1 MTDALG
7 LAESVLPDHTF
18 PSQDQYAAF
27 VASIRI
33 GILVGRRLDG
43 LLEARDAAGTV
54 EEGTMPV
61 APESADEN
69 PQPMGNSGREEYRG
83 E

>member
-1 MTDALG
+1 VIAAIG
-7 LAESVLPDHTF
+7 LATVFVALAV
-18 PSQDQYAAF
+18 AAF

-43 LLEARDAAGTV
+43 VIEARAAAATA
-54 EEGTMPV
+54 EEDTMPQT
-61 APESADEN
+61 PGSADED
-69 PQPMGNSGREEYRG
+69 PQPDDKSGPEEYRG

>member
-1 MTDALG
+1 VTDALG
-7 LAESVLPDHTF
+7 LAAALVALAV
-18 PSQDQYAAF
+18 AAF

-43 LLEARDAAGTV
+43 ALEARAAAGLV
-54 EEGTMPV
+54 EADTMPLT
-61 APESADEN
+61 PESADQV
-69 PQPMGNSGREEYRG
+69 PQQGGDSGREEYCG

>member
-7 LAESVLPDHTF
+7 LAVAFVALVV
-18 PSQDQYAAF
+18 AAF
-27 VASIRI
+27 VTSIRI

-43 LLEARDAAGTV
+43 ALEARAAAGLV
-54 EEGTMPV
+54 EADTMPLT
-61 APESADEN
+61 PESADQIPE
-69 PQPMGNSGREEYRG
+69 QGGDSGREEYRG

>member
-1 MTDALG
+1 VTEALG
-7 LAESVLPDHTF
+7 LAAVFVALAV
-18 PSQDQYAAF
+18 AAF

-43 LLEARDAAGTV
+43 LLEARAAAGTV
-54 EEGTMPV
+54 EEGTMPL

-69 PQPMGNSGREEYRG
+69 PQPMGNNGREEYRG

>member
-1 MTDALG
+1 VIEAIG
-7 LAESVLPDHTF
+7 LAVVFVALAV
-18 PSQDQYAAF
+18 AAF

-43 LLEARDAAGTV
+43 VIEARAAAGVV
-54 EEGTMPV
+54 EEGTMPL
-61 APESADEN
+61 APDSADQN
-69 PQPMGNSGREEYRG
+69 PQPEGHSGREEERG